1 MLLEEQAVSIISV
14 QSSLM
19 QDWKNAS
26 DRSMIPLTFQKRKRF
41 RPNTDAFLVLNFGV
55 LMMAKSKYNVT
66 KNLRLGGSVNFVQAS
81 LGAEK
86 TLKGIFTQGE
96 VVSVYDAICHLIGK
110 ELNFRKEGTGWYK
123 PTIEGMSSITGA
135 LTFLHMILTGKVQPC
150 GKFKD
155 VVPAWRLSSPRLP
168 VVCFDLLI
176 PYGILYCTHTMGFEP
191 CSADPCTSEHP
202 KFFRLRLDRWDCSR
216 NYNFPVIV
224 GGPQDDIEVREA
236 VLLVFLRT

>member
-14 QSSLM
+14 QSSLI

-66 KNLRLGGSVNFVQAS
+66 KNLTLGGSVNFVQAS

-96 VVSVYDAICHLIGK
+96 VVRSSYGQGDELPKRRNWLVQADHRRNVIHYGRPNLPAYDSD
-110 ELNFRKEGTGWYK
+110 RQST
-123 PTIEGMSSITGA
+123 
-135 LTFLHMILTGKVQPC
+135 
-150 GKFKD
+150 
-155 VVPAWRLSSPRLP
+155 
-168 VVCFDLLI
+168 
-176 PYGILYCTHTMGFEP
+176 TM
-191 CSADPCTSEHP
+191 
-202 KFFRLRLDRWDCSR
+202 R
-216 NYNFPVIV
+216 
-224 GGPQDDIEVREA
+224 
-236 VLLVFLRT
+236 